1 MDTQTIIAQA
11 PLGEAS
17 HPALS
22 EVALA
27 SFQAILERCLQSWN
41 CGDGTLVLQD
51 NIPKL
56 YGDPMFNY
64 FKRELLRLLG
74 EDSELTI
81 VIGEDGSSTHIQM
94 SKIQP
99 ALPQV
104 ELPFQP
110 VQTDPSEQIAIDS
123 AAVAAGLKKAPRPM
137 NCWIIFRDKMH
148 KQLKS
153 EVPALTVQEICKH
166 TNITLS

>member
-11 PLGEAS
+11 PLGEAP
-17 HPALS
+17 HLALS

-27 SFQAILERCLQSWN
+27 SFQAALESCLQSWN
-41 CGDGTLVLQD
+41 CGDGTVVLQD

-56 YGDPMFNY
+56 YGDSMFDY
-64 FKRELLRLLG
+64 FKRTLLGLLG
-74 EDSELTI
+74 EGSELTI
-81 VIGEDGSSTHIQM
+81 MVGEDGSCTHIQM

-99 ALPQV
+99 ALPHV
-104 ELPFQP
+104 ELPLQP
-110 VQTDPSEQIAIDS
+110 VETDPSEQIALDS

-148 KQLKS
+148 KQLKA
-153 EVPALTVQEICKH
+153 EVPALTVQEICEY
-166 TNITLS
+166 TNITLF